1 MTCVSTSSS
10 MIISLLPSHGTG
22 SCLFMNTHTNIN
34 SSISLILS
42 FHFTSP
48 TIISLHSESFLFNSF
63 RFQTMTDLPTD
74 TQIPLLSSTDQM
86 PENPPTRIEKIEDF
100 DTDDVDKTLC
110 QLERIISFLGFN
122 QPSIQTCLLSWVV
135 FLLFGVSFPVIMI
148 DLFNCDGC
156 ESFQN
161 RDFEISIVIFQACLA
176 AISLLCLSYN
186 LRKYGIRKFLFVD
199 RYSGQ
204 ACRFQDEYIQK
215 IRDSISSIIFWV
227 IPCLV
232 LKTVR
237 EVVRVSYQQHNFSES
252 KLVRFLI
259 LSGLVASWTYVSAI
273 YLTACVI
280 FHLVCNLQIIHFD
293 DYGKFMERHSN
304 VMVYIEE
311 HSRLRHYLS
320 KISHRFR
327 IYLLLIFWV
336 VTASQFITLFQ
347 TTGYTGNVNL
357 INGGDFAV
365 SSVVQVVGTILCLNA
380 AAKISHRAQG
390 IAALASKWHASVT
403 CNVNNNE
410 QLRVSNSNGS
420 LDRVNS
426 MESDSSDSDME
437 DSVNGSQH
445 SASHMT
451 SYHKRQAFVLY
462 LQTNPGGITIFGW
475 TVDRGL
481 INTIFFTELS
491 LVLFVLG
498 KTLISASE

>member
-1 MTCVSTSSS
+1 
-10 MIISLLPSHGTG
+10 
-22 SCLFMNTHTNIN
+22 
-34 SSISLILS
+34 
-42 FHFTSP
+42 
-48 TIISLHSESFLFNSF
+48 
-63 RFQTMTDLPTD
+63 MTDPPPD
-74 TQIPLLSSTDQM
+74 TQIPLLKATDQM
-86 PENPPTRIEKIEDF
+86 PETENPPTQIEKIEDF
-100 DTDDVDKTLC
+100 DSDNDSDDVDKTLR
-110 QLERIISFLGFN
+110 QLERIVYFLSFN
-122 QPSIQTCLLSWVV
+122 QPSLKTCLLSWVI
-135 FLLFGVSFPVIMI
+135 FLLFGLSLPLII
-148 DLFNCDGC
+148 INLENCDGC
-156 ESFQN
+156 ESYQN
-161 RDFEISIVIFQACLA
+161 KDFEISIIIFQATLA

-204 ACRFQDEYIQK
+204 LCRFQDEYIQK
-215 IRDSISSIIFWV
+215 IRDSIGSILYWILLCF
-227 IPCLV
+227 I

-237 EVVRVSYQQHNFSES
+237 EVARVSFQQHSNHES
-252 KLVRFLI
+252 KLVRLLI
-259 LSGLVASWTYVSAI
+259 LFGLIASWTYVSAM

-311 HSRLRHYLS
+311 HNRLRHYLS

-347 TTGYTGNVNL
+347 TTGYTGNLNL
-357 INGGDFAV
+357 INGGDFVV

-380 AAKISHRAQG
+380 AAKISHRAQR
-390 IAALASKWHASVT
+390 IAALASKWHATVT
-403 CNVNNNE
+403 CNANNSDN
-410 QLRVSNSNGS
+410 QLRVSNSNAS
-420 LDRVNS
+420 LDRANS
-426 MESDSSDSDME
+426 MESVSSSDGE
-437 DSVNGSQH
+437 DSVNGVNPSSQH
-445 SASHMT
+445 LASQMS

-481 INTIFFTELS
+481 INTIFFMELS

-498 KTLISASE
+498 KTIISGSK